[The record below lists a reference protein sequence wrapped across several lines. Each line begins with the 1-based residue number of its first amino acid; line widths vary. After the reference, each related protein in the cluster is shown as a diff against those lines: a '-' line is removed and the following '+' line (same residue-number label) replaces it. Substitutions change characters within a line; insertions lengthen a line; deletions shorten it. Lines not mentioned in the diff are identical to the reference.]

1 MDVFISLFK
10 KYLFRYLAAP
20 SLGCSMQDLV
30 RTLHWESGVLATG
43 PSGKPLG
50 MFLTSC

>member
-10 KYLFRYLAAP
+10 RYLFISLAVP
-20 SLGCSMQDLV
+20 SLSCSMQDLV
-30 RTLHWESGVLATG
+30 RTQHWESGVLATG
-43 PSGKPLG
+43 PSGKSLG